1 MSNIADI
8 RTDYM
13 MADLVE
19 AEAAENAIEQFA
31 KWWEQAQE
39 SRIDEINAMTLCTVG
54 ADLIPQ
60 GRIVLLKGFSDKG
73 FEFYTNYQSNKGK
86 ELLAY
91 PNASLVFFW
100 KELQRQV
107 RITGTVEKLS
117 IEESTAYYHSRPR
130 GSQLGAWASAQS
142 TVIENRQVLS
152 QKLSH
157 FQQEYEGT
165 DIPKPEYWGGYKVV
179 PRLIEFWQGRPNR
192 LHDRLLYTKAD
203 NNNWKIERLSP

>member
-19 AEAAENAIEQFA
+19 ADASENAVEQFA
-31 KWWEQAQE
+31 KWWKQAE
-39 SRIDEINAMTLCTVG
+39 SSQIEEINAMTLCTVG
-54 ADLIPQ
+54 ADLVPQ
-60 GRIVLLKGFSDKG
+60 GRIVLLKGFSEKG
-73 FEFYTNYQSNKGK
+73 FEFYTNYDSNKGK
-86 ELLAY
+86 ELLAF
-91 PNASLVFFW
+91 PKASLVFFW

-107 RITGTVEKLS
+107 RITGSVEKLS

-142 TVIENRQVLS
+142 VVIENRRVLTD
-152 QKLSH
+152 KLADLQNKFASS
-157 FQQEYEGT
+157 EV
-165 DIPKPEYWGGYKVV
+165 PKPAYWGGYKVV
-179 PRLIEFWQGRPNR
+179 PATIEFWQGRPSR
-192 LHDRLLYTKAD
+192 LHDRLLYTLSD

>member
-1 MSNIADI
+1 MSNIAGI

-19 AEAAENAIEQFA
+19 AEASENAVEQFA
-31 KWWEQAQE
+31 KWWKQAE
-39 SRIDEINAMTLCTVG
+39 NSEIDEINAMTLCTVG

-60 GRIVLLKGFSDKG
+60 GRIVLLKGFSEKG
-73 FEFYTNYQSNKGK
+73 FEFYTNYDSNKGK
-86 ELLAY
+86 ELLAF
-91 PNASLVFFW
+91 PKATLVFFW

-142 TVIENRQVLS
+142 SVITNREVLT
-152 QKLSH
+152 QHLS
-157 FQQEYEGT
+157 EYQDKFAGSEV
-165 DIPKPEYWGGYKVV
+165 PKPGYWGGYKVV
-179 PRLIEFWQGRPNR
+179 PATIEFWQGRPSR
-192 LHDRLLYTKAD
+192 LHDRLLYTLSES
-203 NNNWKIERLSP
+203 NNWKIERLSP

>member
-19 AEAAENAIEQFA
+19 ADASENAVEQFA
-31 KWWEQAQE
+31 KWWKQAE
-39 SRIDEINAMTLCTVG
+39 SSQIEEINAMTLCTVG
-54 ADLIPQ
+54 ADLVPQ
-60 GRIVLLKGFSDKG
+60 GRIVLLKGFSEKG
-73 FEFYTNYQSNKGK
+73 FEFYTNYDSNKGK
-86 ELLAY
+86 ELLAF
-91 PNASLVFFW
+91 PKASLVFFW

-107 RITGTVEKLS
+107 RITGSVEKLS

-142 TVIENRQVLS
+142 VVIENRAVLTD
-152 QKLSH
+152 KLADLQNRFASS
-157 FQQEYEGT
+157 EV
-165 DIPKPEYWGGYKVV
+165 PKPAYWGGYKVV
-179 PRLIEFWQGRPNR
+179 PATIEFWQGRPSR
-192 LHDRLLYTKAD
+192 LHDRLLYTLSD

>member
-19 AEAAENAIEQFA
+19 AEASQNAIEQFA
-31 KWWEQAQE
+31 KWWKQAQE
-39 SRIDEINAMTLCTVG
+39 SRIEEINAMTLCTVG